1 MKKKNNHTDINTHL
15 IEQELLDYN
24 NGVLGNDKMY
34 RLELHLNECELCCDA
49 LDGIGLINNPE
60 EILSSVSNQFL
71 PNNNKYLKN
80 NYLAIAASITLIAV
94 FGLSYWLLTN
104 TSNEKNLALN
114 NKPEEEKVIERPK
127 PIKEE
132 SKEITEVPKEK
143 PETEILTDDT
153 AIDNAPSTPVIAAI
167 SEKSQIDETINKEK
181 LIAVNSSEQVEEEIA
196 EELDADINIIQAD
209 KEEIQGAISDNSG
222 NNQGVALQSAPSAAR
237 SAKKTAGKPSIILKD
252 QKEPIPKEGLSDL
265 KTYISNNLK
274 YPKEA
279 LDNKIKG
286 TVVLEVTIS
295 ADGTIKNI
303 IIIKSVGSGC
313 DIEAMRLITS
323 GPIWNP
329 AILNGKA
336 IEAKRQL
343 KVKFKY

>member
-1 MKKKNNHTDINTHL
+1 MKTKNNHTDINTHL

-24 NGVLGNDKMY
+24 NGVLGNDEMY

-60 EILSSVSNQFL
+60 EILSSVSNQVL
-71 PNNNKYLKN
+71 PNNNKDLKN

-114 NKPEEEKVIERPK
+114 DKPEKEEVIERPK

-132 SKEITEVPKEK
+132 FKEVPDVPEEK
-143 PETEILTDDT
+143 PETESLTDNT
-153 AIDNAPSTPVIAAI
+153 AIDDTPSPSVIASI
-167 SEKSQIDETINKEK
+167 SEETQIVETINKEK
-181 LIAVNSSEQVEEEIA
+181 LIAVNSSEQAKEEIA
-196 EELDADINIIQAD
+196 EELDADINIVQED
-209 KEEIQGAISDNSG
+209 KEEIQGAISDVSE

-237 SAKKTAGKPSIILKD
+237 SAKKSTGKPSIMLKD
-252 QKEPIPKEGLSDL
+252 QKEPIPKGGLTAL
-265 KTYISNNLK
+265 KTYVSSNLK

-295 ADGTIKNI
+295 TDGSIKNI

-313 DIEAMRLITS
+313 DIEAMRLITI

-336 IEAKRQL
+336 IEAKRQI